1 MLRTYRRKGVKLVG
15 MLGICI
21 TIIVPPGV
29 NFKAYH
35 EETIVYNYSTSIK
48 NNSGSELLSSSK
60 ILEEKVLIKKEQ
72 KKEEMLKKEQEK
84 KQGIITI
91 HGYKYQMQ
99 PGELDLLKKVIYAE
113 ARGLSKEDQV
123 ASTEV
128 ILNRVVYNKKTIS
141 EIIRQKGQFSCVGSD
156 GNVYTGLEPDLVRVT
171 NELVTEEVSE
181 SVEKAV
187 FSEEDITEQLLTN
200 EAIAQGLDPEVY
212 AKGGALY
219 FFEKNTTAVKA
230 KLKIRVKGDLTNNGH
245 TYYRVWD

>member
-113 ARGLSKEDQV
+113 
-123 ASTEV
+123 V

-156 GNVYTGLEPDLVRVT
+156 GNVYTGLEPDLVLVT

-200 EAIAQGLDPEVY
+200 EAIAQGLDPKVY